1 MEEKIQNI
9 IMQALKNLADELE
22 NPELENPNVQTKIY
36 GNEGNLDSLALVS
49 FITDVEE
56 MIDLEFNTNITLA
69 DEKAMSSRN
78 SPFKDVETLAQY
90 IQNLLQENK

>member
-22 NPELENPNVQTKIY
+22 NPEIENPNVQTKIY

-56 MIDLEFNTNITLA
+56 MIDLEFNTTITLA

-78 SPFKDVETLAQY
+78 SPFKDVETLTQY
-90 IQNLLQENK
+90 IQNLLEEK

>member
-78 SPFKDVETLAQY
+78 SPFKDVETLTQY
-90 IQNLLQENK
+90 IQNLLEEK

>member
-22 NPELENPNVQTKIY
+22 NPEIENPNVQTKIY

-78 SPFKDVETLAQY
+78 SPFKDVETLTQY
-90 IQNLLQENK
+90 IQNLLEEK

>member
-1 MEEKIQNI
+1 MQEKIQNI
-9 IMQALKNLADELE
+9 IFQALKNLADELE
-22 NPELENPNVQTKIY
+22 NPEIENPNVQTKIY

-78 SPFKDVETLAQY
+78 SPFKDVETLTQY
-90 IQNLLQENK
+90 IQNLLEEK

>member
-36 GNEGNLDSLALVS
+36 GNLP
-49 FITDVEE
+49 
-56 MIDLEFNTNITLA
+56 
-69 DEKAMSSRN
+69 SSARI
-78 SPFKDVETLAQY
+78 S
-90 IQNLLQENK
+90 

>member
-1 MEEKIQNI
+1 MEEKIRNI
-9 IMQALKNLADELE
+9 IIQALKNLADELE
-22 NPELENPNVQTKIY
+22 NPQLQNPDHQTKIY
-36 GNEGNLDSLALVS
+36 GAEGNLDSLALVS

-56 MIDLEFNTNITLA
+56 MIDHEFSTNVTLA

-78 SPFKDVETLAQY
+78 SPFKDVDTLTQY

>member
-1 MEEKIQNI
+1 MEEKIHNI
-9 IMQALKNLADELE
+9 IIQALKNLADELE

-36 GNEGNLDSLALVS
+36 GIEGNLDSLALVS

-56 MIDLEFNTNITLA
+56 MIDTEFNTNITLA

-90 IQNLLQENK
+90 IQNLLEENK

>member
-56 MIDLEFNTNITLA
+56 MIDLEFHTTITLA

-78 SPFKDVETLAQY
+78 SPFKDVETLTQY
-90 IQNLLQENK
+90 IQNLLEEK

>member
-9 IMQALKNLADELE
+9 IIQVLKNLADELE
-22 NPELENPNVQTKIY
+22 NPELENPNAQTKIY
-36 GNEGNLDSLALVS
+36 GIEGNLDSLALVS

-56 MIDLEFNTNITLA
+56 MIGSEFDTNITLA

-78 SPFKDVETLAQY
+78 SPFKDVSSLTQY

>member
-9 IMQALKNLADELE
+9 IIEALKNLADELE
-22 NPELENPNVQTKIY
+22 NAQLQNPHTMTGIY
-36 GNEGNLDSLALVS
+36 GVEGNLDSLALVS

-56 MIDLEFNTNITLA
+56 KVDEEFNTHITLA

-78 SPFKDVETLAQY
+78 SPFKDVGTLTQY
-90 IQNLLQENK
+90 IHNLLQENQ